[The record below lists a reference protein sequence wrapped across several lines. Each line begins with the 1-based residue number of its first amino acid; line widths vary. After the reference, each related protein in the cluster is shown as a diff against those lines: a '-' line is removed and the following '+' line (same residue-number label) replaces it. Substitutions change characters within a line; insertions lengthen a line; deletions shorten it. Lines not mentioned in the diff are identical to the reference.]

1 MKFNLALLNMKESKA
16 LAGPLFVIGV
26 LAIVTDLQFSLKAY
40 LMIWFLFIMSKSE
53 PVEAVQVDSA
63 ALGLDTKDLIILKR
77 VYMFN
82 NEKFHKRLYYFNRFG
97 AFMLLA
103 GVILHDVLVYLKII
117 APV

>member
-1 MKFNLALLNMKESKA
+1 MKSNLALLNMKESRV
-16 LAGPLFVIGV
+16 LAVPIFVIGV

-53 PVEAVQVDSA
+53 PVEAVQEGF

-77 VYMFN
+77 VYMLN

-97 AFMLLA
+97 TFMLLA

-117 APV
+117 DPV